1 MKQGYREPAWTDLAD
16 KDFAEWLTHL
26 AGLQAKMNRWLTS
39 RYPLG
44 GWPWRGTME
53 DHFALA
59 LYDEIAKLS
68 AEAKARLKR
77 EGK

>member
-1 MKQGYREPAWTDLAD
+1 
-16 KDFAEWLTHL
+16 
-26 AGLQAKMNRWLTS
+26 
-39 RYPLG
+39 
-44 GWPWRGTME
+44 ME